1 MMLLVLLVLL
11 VLLSV
16 FYDYD
21 NAVMVNEF
29 KDTHAKD

>member
-1 MMLLVLLVLL
+1 MVLFVLFVLLL
-11 VLLSV
+11 LLSL

-21 NAVMVNEF
+21 NAVVVNEF